1 MTPGWGWEPKAWEDR
16 RCPEFG
22 AYWEESGRGLG
33 LLEMAHIMVA
43 SWGPEW
49 RFQLQKQNHPE
60 TFKT

>member
-22 AYWEESGRGLG
+22 AYWEEPGRGLG
-33 LLEMAHIMVA
+33 PLEMAHIMVA

-49 RFQLQKQNHPE
+49 KL
-60 TFKT
+60 